1 MIATMIKIIVQSVPS
16 IYYGCIKW
24 FKYMYHYVANYE
36 NILNCTNKSIC
47 LKIYKTYGFYELF
60 CISYTY
66 NSCRDSLIS
75 YF

>member
-36 NILNCTNKSIC
+36 NILNCTNKSI
-47 LKIYKTYGFYELF
+47 LF
-60 CISYTY
+60 K
-66 NSCRDSLIS
+66 DL
-75 YF
+75 